1 MKFLTD
7 SLGKVNKIWVVSP
20 GVWKA
25 MQVKLVHFTWGKP
38 FQRVKKKETN
48 GEINS
53 IDYCANPK
61 FIIFVEE
68 YYACK

>member
-1 MKFLTD
+1 
-7 SLGKVNKIWVVSP
+7 
-20 GVWKA
+20 

-38 FQRVKKKETN
+38 FQQVKKKETN

-61 FIIFVEE
+61 FIIFVD
-68 YYACK
+68 